1 MTKNNIAEKKDP
13 QRDESFFIYRRLYWK
28 KAAETK
34 PSPIMRCDG
43 DAPTGDV
50 SVYVQCTCVE
60 KHWFVGISGIIGSQ
74 NANLSMQDD
83 LHICSAFTYPS
94 F

>member
-1 MTKNNIAEKKDP
+1 
-13 QRDESFFIYRRLYWK
+13 
-28 KAAETK
+28 
-34 PSPIMRCDG
+34 MRCDG

-50 SVYVQCTCVE
+50 SVYVQCTCAE

-83 LHICSAFTYPS
+83 LHICSAFTHPS

>member
-1 MTKNNIAEKKDP
+1 
-13 QRDESFFIYRRLYWK
+13 
-28 KAAETK
+28 
-34 PSPIMRCDG
+34 MRCDG

-50 SVYVQCTCVE
+50 SVYVQCTRAE
-60 KHWFVGISGIIGSQ
+60 KHWFVGISGIIGPQ

-83 LHICSAFTYPS
+83 LHICSAFTHPS